1 MLNVVP
7 DKKHIYK
14 EYYVLCSRSRW
25 REQNN
30 MILMLFYVLPG
41 VTHIIMFYVSFHV
54 GRSICKVNVV
64 WPNDFCS
71 FVEGSVSIN
80 GAEFS
85 ICVLS
90 YTNSISLIQVIPSKH
105 LPMTFVSRYNIFR
118 IFIRITARHK
128 I

>member
-1 MLNVVP
+1 MGICRAGTGGMIRIPYIVLNVVP

-85 ICVLS
+85 ICVLFLDEF
-90 YTNSISLIQVIPSKH
+90 N
-105 LPMTFVSRYNIFR
+105 
-118 IFIRITARHK
+118 
-128 I
+128 